1 MAKKDNTLLIVAG
14 LAALGGAY
22 WYMKKEEKAKASS
35 SSSPFD
41 GVAGYAQL
49 DPAMKAQLDMLLK
62 TGTPEQLTTAA
73 NNLDAASGGPNPV
86 SAVLRQV
93 AAQKAANTLPPGTY

>member
-22 WYMKKEEKAKASS
+22 WYMKKEEKAKAS